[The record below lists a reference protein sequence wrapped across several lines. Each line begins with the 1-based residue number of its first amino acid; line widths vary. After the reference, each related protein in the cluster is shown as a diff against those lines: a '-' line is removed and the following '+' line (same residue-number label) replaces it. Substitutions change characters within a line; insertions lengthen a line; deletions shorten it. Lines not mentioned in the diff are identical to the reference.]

1 MRYFIRKF
9 FWSIVLIIMTGFTG
23 NTAQNQFTVFHYKS
37 ADYGGGNQNWD
48 ISKDSSGRV
57 FIANNAGLLV
67 FDGSRTRLFEL
78 PEKTIVRSVTCIDK
92 RVYTGSFKEFGFWE
106 ERSNGLW
113 EYQSLVSLVDSGSF
127 QNDEIWKI
135 VNLGE
140 KIYFQSFGN
149 IFVYDHKTVSKLD
162 LPGPVLFLLKSG
174 EKLFVQ
180 EINGGLY
187 EIIDEEF
194 RFLKGSEIFE
204 DTEIKTIINLSENEM
219 IIGTSSIGL
228 YRFDG
233 QNFKEWITEAT
244 ELLKQFKIN
253 DGLLLGN
260 KLVFG
265 TILKGLFV
273 LNSKGHLLHHMNSS
287 NWLQNNTVLALEE
300 DEEENLWV
308 GLDKGFDFVWFHS
321 PIETYRDL
329 YMEAG
334 SVYTAAMFENELYVG
349 TNQGIYFYQINN
361 KGKFDE
367 RKLLDDSQGQ
377 VWFLKVVDEKLYCGL
392 NDGTFVIENHKLIR
406 VSDVNGGYNFV
417 LNPSDDKRRI
427 VQSSYNEIVVFEN
440 EANIWQ
446 KSHTISGFNAPARYL
461 ETDHFGNLFIGHSI
475 TGLYLLQPNSLLDS
489 AVKIKSIG
497 SVDGINFKTNRLFK
511 IDGRIVV
518 PSEDGFYQWD
528 ALSERF
534 ELWKELNDQLESF
547 AKSKTVISLGQNK
560 YWFVRPNELGM
571 FEIRFGKA
579 IFLYRI
585 IPEMFDLNLIENY
598 ENIAPLNDSLQL
610 ICLDDGFA
618 ILNLYN
624 LNRLGNSTEAPRIK
638 ELQFW
643 KLKNLQKIYSKDAE
657 NQKKH
662 LSYRFNNVS
671 IAFAAYETVGRKNYF
686 QYLLEGMDENWS
698 EWTTNTGAEYY
709 RLPPGNYVFKLKSLN
724 AKGFE
729 SETASFAFRIRPPW
743 YLTYYAFVMYFLLV
757 ILFAVL
763 LMNYYRRV
771 LWKKQEQ
778 MLREENEQIR
788 ARSKQAESELMKLNN
803 ERLLN
808 EITSKNMELAKNTMA
823 MIKKNELLIDIRKE
837 FEMQKEEL
845 GNRLPSKYFNRI
857 NRLIESSLN
866 SEHDWEMFEHLFDQ
880 AHENFFKRLKK
891 EYPDLTTSD
900 FRLCAYLK
908 MNLSSKEIAPLL
920 NISIRGVEEKR
931 YRLRKKLG
939 LSTEQNLTEF
949 IIGY

>member
-1 MRYFIRKF
+1 MKKSGWWLIWLMQFILFSGLDGR
-9 FWSIVLIIMTGFTG
+9 S
-23 NTAQNQFTVFHYKS
+23 AENQFTVFHYKS
-37 ADYGGGNQNWD
+37 IDYGGGNQNWD

-78 PEKTIVRSVTCIDK
+78 PERTIIRSVSCIGE

-106 ERSNGLW
+106 ERNNGLW
-113 EYQSLVSLVDSGSF
+113 EYQSLVSLVDSGAF

-149 IFVYDHKTVSKLD
+149 IFVYDQKTVTKLD

-174 EKLFVQ
+174 ERLFVQ
-180 EINGGLY
+180 EINGGLH
-187 EIIDEEF
+187 EIINEAF
-194 RFLKGSEIFE
+194 RFIPGSEIFE
-204 DTEIKTIINLSENEM
+204 DTEVKTILYLKENE
-219 IIGTSSIGL
+219 IVIGTSSLGL
-228 YRFDG
+228 YRFNG
-233 QNFKEWITEAT
+233 LSFEEWETEAT
-244 ELLKQFKIN
+244 SLLKQFKIN
-253 DGLLLGN
+253 NGLLLGD

-273 LNSKGHLLHHMNSS
+273 LNIEGKLLHHMHSS

-300 DEEENLWV
+300 DDENNLWV

-329 YMEAG
+329 FMEAG
-334 SVYTAAMFENELYVG
+334 SVYTAAMFENDLYVG
-349 TNQGIYFYQINN
+349 TNQGIYYYHINE
-361 KGKFDE
+361 KGKFTD

-392 NDGTFVIENHKLIR
+392 NDGTFVIKDHKLIR

-417 LNPSDDKRRI
+417 PIQAGDKNRI
-427 VQSSYNEIVVFEN
+427 LQSSYNEIVVFEKKSD
-440 EANIWQ
+440 IWQ
-446 KSHTISGFNAPARYL
+446 KSHTVKGFNAPARYL
-461 ETDHFGNLFIGHSI
+461 ESDHLGNLFIGHSI
-475 TGLYLLQPNSLLDS
+475 TGLYLLQPSPEIDS
-489 AVKIKSIG
+489 AVHFRSLG
-497 SVDGINFKTNRLFK
+497 ADDGIAFKTNKVFK

-518 PSEDGFYQWD
+518 PSDKGFYQWN
-528 ALSERF
+528 ALSGRF
-534 ELWKELNDQLESF
+534 EIWEELNTQLESF
-547 AKSKTVISLGQNK
+547 ANARTVISLGQNK
-560 YWFVRPNELGM
+560 HWLIKPNEIGM

-579 IFLYRI
+579 VFLYRI
-585 IPEMFDLNLIENY
+585 IPEMFDLNLIEDY
-598 ENIAPLNDSLQL
+598 ENIALLNDSLHL

-618 ILNLYN
+618 ILNIYN
-624 LNRLGNSTEAPRIK
+624 LNKLGNSRNAPRIK

-643 KLKNLQKIYSKDAE
+643 KLKNLQKIFHKSFESD
-657 NQKKH
+657 KKQ
-662 LSYRFNNVS
+662 LSYRFNNIS
-671 IAFAAYETVGRKNYF
+671 IAFASHETVGRKKYF
-686 QYLLEGMDENWS
+686 QYMLEGMDEGWS
-698 EWTTNTGAEYY
+698 EWSTNTGAEYF
-709 RLPPGNYVFKLKSLN
+709 RLPPGNYVFKLKSLT

-729 SETASFAFRIRPPW
+729 TEITNFAFRIRPPW
-743 YLTYYAFVMYFLLV
+743 YLTYYAFGLYFLLL
-757 ILFAVL
+757 ILFAIL
-763 LMNYYRRV
+763 LLNYYRR
-771 LWKKQEQ
+771 LQWKKQEQ
-778 MLREENEQIR
+778 QLREENEQIKV
-788 ARSKQAESELMKLNN
+788 RSKQAESELMKLNN
-803 ERLLN
+803 ERLLD

-823 MIKKNELLIDIRKE
+823 MIRKNELLIDIRKE
-837 FEMQKEEL
+837 FESQKEEL

-857 NRLIESSLN
+857 NKLIESSLN

-880 AHENFFKRLKK
+880 AHENFFKRLKQ

-900 FRLCAYLK
+900 FRLCAYLR

-931 YRLRKKLG
+931 YRLRKKIG